1 MRAAKNNR
9 HAGEETKMCA
19 LRSWAKAFAAL
30 VAAGVFILPHAA
42 RAADPI
48 RIGTSLA
55 LTGGVAPIGKQV
67 LAALQIWRDDVNA
80 KGGLLGRPVE
90 LVYYDDQSNPNNVP
104 QLFTKLIEVD
114 KVDLFIGPYATNMVA
129 PAIPVLMQYK
139 KTTIGILANAANSKM
154 HYDQYFSMLPTG
166 PEPQKSFALGFFEL
180 AAAQKPRPKTVAI
193 VAADAEFAQ
202 NAADGARQM
211 VKELDFDLVVDQ
223 KYPPSTTDY
232 SPVMRAVQAANPD
245 IVFVAAYPPDSVGI
259 VRAANEI
266 GLTPKMFGGAFI
278 GLLVTPIKVQLGPLM
293 NGIVNNEVFLPAKSL
308 TFPGTTELLTKY
320 QAAAAGQGIDPMGWA
335 FAPLAYAAGQTLE
348 QAVEGTKGTDQAA
361 LAAYMHSHT
370 FHTVVGDIT
379 FGKDGEWAKSRVF
392 FTQFQHV
399 TGNSID
405 QFKDTTHEVVVWPNE
420 YKTGD
425 MIYPYA
431 EAKKP

>member
-1 MRAAKNNR
+1 MRNLN
-9 HAGEETKMCA
+9 
-19 LRSWAKAFAAL
+19 LWAKARGLLALFALLAL
-30 VAAGVFILPHAA
+30 ILPNAVK
-42 RAADPI
+42 AADPI
-48 RIGTSLA
+48 RVGMTMA

-67 LAALQIWRDDVNA
+67 LTALQIWRDDVNA
-80 KGGLLGRPVE
+80 KGGLLGRQVE
-90 LVYYDDQSNPNNVP
+90 FVVYDDQSNPANIP
-104 QLFTKLIEVD
+104 SLYTKLIDVD
-114 KVDLFIGPYATNMVA
+114 KVDLLIGPYATNMVA
-129 PAIPVLMQYK
+129 PAIPVMMQNK
-139 KTTIGILANAANSKM
+139 KTTIGILANAANSKF

-166 PEPQKSFALGFFEL
+166 PEPQKAFAYGFFEL
-180 AAAQKPRPKTVAI
+180 AAGATPRPKTVAI

-202 NAADGARQM
+202 NAADGARM
-211 VKELDFDLVVDQ
+211 SIKEIGGFETVLDE

-232 SPVMRAVQAANPD
+232 TPVMRAAQAVNPD

-266 GLTPKMFGGAFI
+266 GLTPKMFGGTFI
-278 GLLVTPIKVQLGPLM
+278 GLLVTPIKMQLGPLM
-293 NGIVNNEVFLPAKSL
+293 NGIINNEVFLPAKSL
-308 TFPGTTELLTKY
+308 TFPGTNELLAKY
-320 QAAAAGQGIDPMGWA
+320 QAVAKTQGIDPMGWA
-335 FAPLAYAAGQTLE
+335 FAPIAYAAGQTLE
-348 QAVEGTKGTDQAA
+348 QAVEGIKGTDQVA
-361 LAAYMHSHT
+361 LAAYMRSHT

-405 QFKDTTHEVVVWPNE
+405 QFKDTTHEVVIWPNE

>member
-1 MRAAKNNR
+1 MRNLSLRAKARGLLALFALWALILPNAAK
-9 HAGEETKMCA
+9 
-19 LRSWAKAFAAL
+19 
-30 VAAGVFILPHAA
+30 
-42 RAADPI
+42 AADPI
-48 RIGTSLA
+48 RVGMSVA

-67 LAALQIWRDDVNA
+67 LTALQIWRDDVNA

-90 LVYYDDQSNPNNVP
+90 LVVYDDQSNPANVP
-104 QLFTKLIEVD
+104 LLYTKLIDVD
-114 KVDLFIGPYATNMVA
+114 KVDLLIGPYATNMVA
-129 PAIPVLMQYK
+129 PAIPVLMQNK
-139 KTTIGILANAANSKM
+139 KTTIGILANAANSKF

-166 PEPQKSFALGFFEL
+166 PEPQKAFAYGFFEL
-180 AAAQKPRPKTVAI
+180 AAGVTPRPKTVAI

-202 NAADGARQM
+202 NAADGARM
-211 VKELDFDLVVDQ
+211 SIKEIGGFELVLDQ
-223 KYPPSTTDY
+223 KYPPPTTDFT
-232 SPVMRAVQAANPD
+232 PVMRAVQAVNPD

-266 GLTPKMFGGAFI
+266 GLAPKMFGGAFI

-308 TFPGTTELLTKY
+308 VFPGTAELLTKY
-320 QAAAAGQGIDPMGWA
+320 QAAAKTQGIDPMGWA
-335 FAPLAYAAGQTLE
+335 FAPIAYSAGQTLQ
-348 QAVEGTKGTDQAA
+348 QAVEGIKGTDQVE
-361 LAAYMHSHT
+361 LAAYMRSHT

-399 TGNSID
+399 TGNSLD
-405 QFKDTTHEVVVWPNE
+405 QFQDTTHEVVVWPNE

-431 EAKKP
+431 DAKKP

>member
-1 MRAAKNNR
+1 MRK
-9 HAGEETKMCA
+9 
-19 LRSWAKAFAAL
+19 LSVWAKALGLSALLIGGALIAPNAAK
-30 VAAGVFILPHAA
+30 
-42 RAADPI
+42 AADPM
-48 RIGTSLA
+48 RVGLSVA

-80 KGGLLGRPVE
+80 QGGLLGRPVE
-90 LVYYDDQSNPNNVP
+90 LVFYDDQSNPANVP
-104 QLFTKLIEVD
+104 QLYTKLITVD
-114 KVDLFIGPYATNMVA
+114 KVDLLIGPYATNMVA

-139 KTTIGILANAANSKM
+139 KTTIGILANSANSKF

-166 PEPQKSFALGFFEL
+166 PEPQKAFAQGFFEL
-180 AAAQKPRPKTVAI
+180 AAAAKPRPKTVAI

-202 NAADGARQM
+202 NAADGARESI
-211 VKELDFDLVVDQ
+211 KEIGGFELVLDQ

-232 SPVMRAVQAANPD
+232 TPIARAVQALNPD

-259 VRAANEI
+259 VRAANEV

-278 GLLVTPIKVQLGPLM
+278 GLLVSPIKAQLGPLM
-293 NGIVNNEVFLPAKSL
+293 NGIVNNEPFLPAPSMV
-308 TFPGTTELLTKY
+308 FPGTRELLTKY
-320 QAAAAGQGIDPMGWA
+320 QSIAAAAGIDPIGWA
-335 FAPLAYAAGQTLE
+335 FPPLGYAAGQVLA
-348 QAVEGTKGTDQAA
+348 QAVEGAKSTDQTV
-361 LAAYMHSHT
+361 LAAYMHSHS
-370 FHTVVGDIT
+370 FSTVVGNIT

-405 QFKDTTHEVVVWPNE
+405 QFKDTAHEVIVWPNE
-420 YKTGD
+420 YKAGD

>member
-1 MRAAKNNR
+1 MRNLCVWGKARGLVALLIAGALLLSNAAK
-9 HAGEETKMCA
+9 
-19 LRSWAKAFAAL
+19 
-30 VAAGVFILPHAA
+30 
-42 RAADPI
+42 AADPI
-48 RIGTSLA
+48 RVGTSLA

-90 LVYYDDQSNPNNVP
+90 LVFYDDQSNPANVP
-104 QLFTKLIEVD
+104 QLYTKLITVD
-114 KVDLFIGPYATNMVA
+114 KVDLLIGPYATNMVA

-139 KTTIGILANAANSKM
+139 KTTIGILANAANSKF

-166 PEPQKSFALGFFEL
+166 PEPQKSFAYGFFEL
-180 AAAQKPRPKTVAI
+180 AAAAKPRPKTVAI

-202 NAADGARQM
+202 NAADGARASL
-211 VKELDFDLVVDQ
+211 KEIGGFETVLDTR
-223 KYPPSTTDY
+223 YPPATTDY
-232 SPVMRAVQAANPD
+232 TPIMRAVQALNPD

-278 GLLVTPIKVQLGPLM
+278 GLLVTPIKAQLGPLM
-293 NGIVNNEVFLPAKSL
+293 NGIVNNEPFLPAPSL
-308 TFPGTTELLTKY
+308 TFPGTRELLAKY
-320 QAAAAGQGIDPMGWA
+320 QADAQRQGTDPVGWA
-335 FAPLAYAAGQTLE
+335 FPPLGYAAGQVLA
-348 QAVEGTKGTDQAA
+348 QAVEGTKSTDQTI

-370 FHTVVGDIT
+370 FSTVVGDIT

-405 QFKDTTHEVVVWPNE
+405 QFKDTNHEVIVWPKQ
-420 YKTGD
+420 YKAGD

>member
-1 MRAAKNNR
+1 MRNLCVWGKARGLAALLVAGALLLSNAAK
-9 HAGEETKMCA
+9 
-19 LRSWAKAFAAL
+19 
-30 VAAGVFILPHAA
+30 
-42 RAADPI
+42 AADPI
-48 RIGTSLA
+48 RVGTSLA

-90 LVYYDDQSNPNNVP
+90 LVFYDDQSNPANVP
-104 QLFTKLIEVD
+104 QLYTKLITVD
-114 KVDLFIGPYATNMVA
+114 KVDLLIGPYATNMVA

-139 KTTIGILANAANSKM
+139 KTTIGILANAANSKF

-166 PEPQKSFALGFFEL
+166 PEPQKSFAYGFFEL
-180 AAAQKPRPKTVAI
+180 AAAAKPRPKTVAI

-202 NAADGARQM
+202 NAADGARASL
-211 VKELDFDLVVDQ
+211 KEIGGFETVLDTR
-223 KYPPSTTDY
+223 YPPATTDY
-232 SPVMRAVQAANPD
+232 TPIMRAVQALNPD

-278 GLLVTPIKVQLGPLM
+278 GLLVTPIKAQLGPLM
-293 NGIVNNEVFLPAKSL
+293 NGIVNNEPFLPAPSL
-308 TFPGTTELLTKY
+308 TFPGTRELLAKY
-320 QAAAAGQGIDPMGWA
+320 QADAQRQGTDPVGWA
-335 FAPLAYAAGQTLE
+335 FPPLGYAAGQVLA
-348 QAVEGTKGTDQAA
+348 QAVEGTKSTDQTI

-370 FHTVVGDIT
+370 FSTVVGDIT

-405 QFKDTTHEVVVWPNE
+405 QFKDTNHEVIVWPKQ
-420 YKTGD
+420 YKAGD